1 VDSLPTSANQEDH
14 VSMATFAARRLQSM
28 LRNTEYIVAIELLAA
43 AQGIEFLRPLKSSA
57 VLEGILTLV
66 RSASPAMMVDRSL
79 APDMELV
86 RSQITQGK
94 IGLAGEAQISELS
107 AFRLG

>member
-1 VDSLPTSANQEDH
+1 
-14 VSMATFAARRLQSM
+14 
-28 LRNTEYIVAIELLAA
+28 
-43 AQGIEFLRPLKSSA
+43 
-57 VLEGILTLV
+57 
-66 RSASPAMMVDRSL
+66 MMVDRSL

-86 RSQITQGK
+86 RSLITQGK

>member
-1 VDSLPTSANQEDH
+1 
-14 VSMATFAARRLQSM
+14 M

-43 AQGIEFLRPLKSSA
+43 AQGIEFLRPLQSSP
-57 VLEGILTLV
+57 VLEGILQLV

-86 RSQITQGK
+86 RGLITRGQV
-94 IGLAGEAQISELS
+94 GLAGEAQIHELT
-107 AFRLG
+107 ALRLG